1 MNPRYTSI
9 ELDPESEMPKQFM
22 KSNSTAS
29 SFGYRGDPIELAKNA
44 ASKYEYLLN
53 YLTMV
58 GTKSF
63 RNFECVFLLISIID
77 SILYLIV
84 DFLFQLEQKN
94 IKDSDTLPDWVTN
107 FNKYYLP

>member
-1 MNPRYTSI
+1 MLLGVWLILDINLIVAGMILLMILNLNPRYTSI
-9 ELDPESEMPKQFM
+9 ELDPESEMPKQLM

-63 RNFECVFLLISIID
+63 RNFECVF
-77 SILYLIV
+77 
-84 DFLFQLEQKN
+84 
-94 IKDSDTLPDWVTN
+94 W
-107 FNKYYLP
+107 